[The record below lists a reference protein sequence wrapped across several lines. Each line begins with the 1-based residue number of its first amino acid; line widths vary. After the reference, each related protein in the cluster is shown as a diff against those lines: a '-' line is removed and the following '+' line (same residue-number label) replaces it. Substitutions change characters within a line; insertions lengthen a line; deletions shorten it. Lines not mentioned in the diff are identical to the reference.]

1 LLSPVPSLSWQSS
14 DPMLPPPPSHEGSN
28 AADPDINMDIEHA
41 NSDQDFQELDQSVT
55 WRDQHVPDPPFHGVT
70 HIYHPKLNGKSSFLS
85 TSLNM
90 Y

>member
-1 LLSPVPSLSWQSS
+1 
-14 DPMLPPPPSHEGSN
+14 MLPPPPSHEGSN
-28 AADPDINMDIEHA
+28 AADPDINMDVEHAVDPDIDMDVEHA
-41 NSDQDFQELDQSVT
+41 NSDRDFQESDQSVT

-70 HIYHPKLNGKSSFLS
+70 HIYHPKLDGKSSFLS